1 MSTEGPLSGRVAIV
15 TGGSRGI
22 GKACALLL
30 AQRGARVVVN
40 YTQQAQAAEEVAAA
54 ITSAG
59 GQAVVRQF
67 DVSQSSQVSAAIKAL
82 AGELGR
88 IDILVN
94 NAGVAVDGLAMRIKD
109 DDWHRAL
116 SINLSGSFYLCREAM
131 RYLLKSP
138 AGRII
143 NLTSVVGEMG
153 STGQVAYTAAKSG
166 ILGLTRTL
174 ARELGKRGVT
184 VNAVSPGYIDTDMT
198 RASVSE
204 ENQKKLAEMIPLGR
218 VGTAADV
225 AETVGF
231 LASDAAAYITG
242 QVLRVNGGL
251 YM

>member
-1 MSTEGPLSGRVAIV
+1 MSSSPLSGRVAIV
-15 TGGSRGI
+15 TGASRGI
-22 GKACALLL
+22 GRATALLL

-40 YTQQAQAAEEVAAA
+40 YTQQAAAAEEVAAA
-54 ITSAG
+54 IAASG

-67 DVSQSSQVSAAIKAL
+67 DVAQSAQVSEAVKAL
-82 AGELGR
+82 AAELGR

-109 DDWHRAL
+109 DDWNRAL
-116 SINLSGSFYLCREAM
+116 QVNLSGSFYLCREAM
-131 RYLLKSP
+131 RHLLKSP
-138 AGRII
+138 CGRII

-153 STGQVAYTAAKSG
+153 STGQVAYTAAKAG
-166 ILGLTRTL
+166 VLGLTRTL
-174 ARELGKRGVT
+174 ARELGKRQVT
-184 VNAVSPGYIDTDMT
+184 VNAISPGYIDTDMT
-198 RASVSE
+198 RASVTE

-218 VGTAADV
+218 VGSAQDV
-225 AETVGF
+225 AETVAF